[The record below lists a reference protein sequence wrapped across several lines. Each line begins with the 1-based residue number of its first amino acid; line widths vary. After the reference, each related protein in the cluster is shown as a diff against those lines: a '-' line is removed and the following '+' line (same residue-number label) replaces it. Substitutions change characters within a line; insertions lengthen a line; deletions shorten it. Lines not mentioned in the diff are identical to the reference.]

1 MQFLEIAP
9 HLPQSWLFWRPS
21 PKVAAH
27 VAHPLIRLRPR
38 VDCRRWTGKP
48 ATHCEWHCSTYTHLS
63 RFSSPH
69 HPWFALVP
77 HCLCEMGVMVT
88 YQIEAQHINV
98 CLELLRR
105 FGAEGGCFLSRI
117 VTVVETWVD
126 YIERETKW
134 TSKEWSFSRRRSR
147 RSLVRINLQGRL
159 C

>member
-1 MQFLEIAP
+1 MVVLAP
-9 HLPQSWLFWRPS
+9 FSQGGRPCRPPIDSSPPQSWLP
-21 PKVAAH
+21 
-27 VAHPLIRLRPR
+27 PLNRK
-38 VDCRRWTGKP
+38 TGDWLWG
-48 ATHCEWHCSTYTHLS
+48 HSSTYTHLS

-69 HPWFALVP
+69 HPWFALVS